1 MQAADRTLAERYARA
16 LFACAVERG
25 AQAAV
30 SADLNACAGA
40 LAGAL
45 PFLRDPRVPQAQK
58 KALVRDGVQGKAAPL
73 TADFLELLI
82 DKKRFDLLPVVARDF
97 EKLVNRKRGVV
108 RARVRSARPLA
119 PVDRDR
125 LRARLEAFA
134 GTGVEM
140 DEAQDPDLLGGVA
153 VRLGDW
159 LLDSSLSGRLENL
172 KEAIGGD

>member
-25 AQAAV
+25 EQAAV

-40 LAGAL
+40 LVGAL
-45 PFLRDPRVPQAQK
+45 PLLRDPRVPQAQK
-58 KALVRDGVQGKAAPL
+58 KALVRDGVQGKVSPL
-73 TADFLELLI
+73 AADFLELLI

-97 EKLVNRKRGVV
+97 GRLVDRERGVV

-119 PVDRDR
+119 PADRDR

-140 DEAQDPDLLGGVA
+140 DEEQDPDLLGGVA

-159 LLDSSLSGRLENL
+159 VLDSSLSGRLENL